1 MSLIEGLGTKL
12 RKQLTDDRFQRLSD
26 TEQALLKR
34 ARLLAEWM
42 DDKISVAGFGIGLDG
57 IIGLIPIGGDVMTAL
72 IGLYHL
78 HIARSLKLSLGTQIS
93 LLINILLDF
102 LIGFVPV
109 LGDLFD
115 FVYKS
120 HRRNL
125 KLIERKLAERLGE
138 TA

>member
-1 MSLIEGLGTKL
+1 MG
-12 RKQLTDDRFQRLSD
+12 KQLTDDHFQRLSD
-26 TEQALLKR
+26 VEQATLKR

-57 IIGLIPIGGDVMTAL
+57 IIGLIPVGGDVVTAL

-78 HIARSLKLSLGTQIS
+78 HIARSLKLGLGTQAS

-102 LIGFVPV
+102 VIGFVPI
-109 LGDLFD
+109 LGDLLD
-115 FVYKS
+115 FAYKS

-125 KLIERKLAERLGE
+125 KLIERKLAERLE
-138 TA
+138 ATT